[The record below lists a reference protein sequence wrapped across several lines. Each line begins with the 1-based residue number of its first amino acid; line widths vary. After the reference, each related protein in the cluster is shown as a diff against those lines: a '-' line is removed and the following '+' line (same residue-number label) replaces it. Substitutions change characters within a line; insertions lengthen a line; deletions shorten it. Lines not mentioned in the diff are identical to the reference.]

1 MIRSSHSLPPV
12 LQRAGGV
19 LGDAA
24 SLMLAA
30 IVLLTCIDVVGRY
43 VFNRPLAGALEL
55 TELAMGG
62 LVFLSLPVVTLRREH
77 VTVDLLAH
85 LVPRRWRHVH
95 EAALLALV
103 SACLA
108 FVGWHLWRK
117 AIDMQAAGETTATL
131 AIPVHPLVYAM
142 SMLAI
147 ATAAVTLA
155 VAWHDLRHGAPLEET
170 R

>member
-1 MIRSSHSLPPV
+1 MSPTSQPLPPV
-12 LQRAGGV
+12 LKRAGGV

-30 IVLLTCIDVVGRY
+30 IVALTCIDVFGRY
-43 VFNRPLAGALEL
+43 VLNRPLAGALEL
-55 TELAMGG
+55 TELAMGA

-95 EAALLALV
+95 EALLLVLV
-103 SACLA
+103 SASLA

-117 AIDMQAAGETTATL
+117 AIDMQASGETTATL

-155 VAWHDLRHGAPLEET
+155 VAWHDLRHGAPDEET
-170 R
+170 P